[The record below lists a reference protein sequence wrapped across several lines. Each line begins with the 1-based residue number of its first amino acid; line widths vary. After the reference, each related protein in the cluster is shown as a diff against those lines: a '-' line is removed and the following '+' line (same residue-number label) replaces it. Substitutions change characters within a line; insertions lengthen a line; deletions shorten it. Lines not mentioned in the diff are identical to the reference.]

1 MIEAYL
7 GTCGI
12 WLFAMC
18 FILFLASIAMQE
30 YQNEDDKAMVRYT
43 VYGMALTPLA
53 PVLIIGLFGLVFY
66 SIVRTVLQA
75 FKD

>member
-7 GTCGI
+7 GTCGV

-18 FILFLASIAMQE
+18 FMLLLMAIAMSE
-30 YQNEDDKAMVRYT
+30 YQSEDDKAMVRYT

-53 PVLIIGLFGLVFY
+53 PVLIIGLFGFVFY
-66 SIVRTVLQA
+66 SIGRTVLQA